1 MPDPSSSAAPQT
13 SSASPTDKK
22 PERPRRPRNRKPAA
36 ANPPPPSEAPPA
48 AQSKEKV
55 EKITSASTKNP
66 EPPTPTPQTDVA
78 VSDSKEKKRQR
89 NRPTR
94 GGEKKPAVTAP
105 SAAGSST
112 VETEEGPLGL
122 KNKPQLTSSAAN
134 IDKGKDANPSP
145 PQNKTTRKDD
155 NKNSKKGQQQPATVD
170 KKPRRQANPTNKDK
184 DSSGKKGAQIRAG
197 NWRDQKE
204 DKETGNAN
212 SNKAPGSKA
221 KAKEG
226 GENHQPPSSAKKS
239 NKKTNSKAKRISY
252 YEDHLSPEELNR
264 GLSSGALLQGQI
276 RVNASD
282 RTQGFITIPGLPNDI
297 FIKGIKPQNRAIE
310 GDRVVVRVNPPHL
323 WHQQKKVANAV
334 APFSSSSSF
343 SVGFCISSNNDNGV
357 ASHHHN
363 ELLATPALV
372 RSASGGECDY
382 DLESVPSSSSRA
394 SSPSFSAF
402 LDGDVALMEGEEVN
416 GGSIEVTVEKM
427 ESLTLVAEEGDEE
440 GAAVSMVDFIEQKV
454 VAKLEQKKEE
464 EEEKKKKDTSSSPP
478 PVWHGTNGIEKT
490 VQVIASKIE
499 QHVGWRAT
507 AEVVGI
513 FEFSKRRTTIIG
525 VLRAG
530 TINPDGDDDKSK
542 GKKTDRSH
550 LSFIPTDARLPSMLV
565 RHDKI
570 SKECRQ
576 KLIKEASNADMVTRT
591 LVMAHIDRWN
601 ATTPYPF
608 VIVDGEIGEA
618 GSLQAET
625 RALLEQEGIIDD
637 DVFNKG
643 VLSCLPPTPWAIS
656 PEDLN
661 GRRDFRNQRVFS
673 IDPPTARDLDDAL
686 SIERLGNSG
695 KYRVGVHIADVSH
708 FVKAGTALDAEAG
721 ERSTSVYLVDRVIPM
736 LPRLLC
742 EELCSLNPGVDRL
755 AFSIVWELDEQGKV
769 VGETWAGRS
778 VICSCGKLAYPMVQ
792 AMIEG
797 EYSAKPGEEPPCELH
812 GNYQWTDVY
821 EDCMALYKISR
832 NLRQRRFD
840 NGALRLDNVRLY
852 YELDNEGKPVDC
864 GVYVQKEANQLVEE
878 FMLLAN
884 MTAASIVSES
894 YPDRALLRCHPPPN
908 GEKMT
913 ELTQMSQ
920 MHLGVF
926 LDTSSSKALQKSLEA
941 LRNDPNADR
950 GAVDVITMMATK
962 PMQLAKYFCTGSE
975 ADDANWRHYA
985 LATERYTH
993 FTSPIR
999 RYPDIIV
1006 HRLLA
1011 AALEEKYGNQES
1023 SSLIEK
1029 YGLAACDKVTDISN
1043 HANDRKVAAKSAQDN
1058 SLRLYLAIMLFDR
1071 PRVVDGVVM
1080 ALNGSR
1086 FLDLYVPS
1094 LGIDVRVQTAEILK
1108 GGADFIA
1115 TKWDSA
1121 MKELVIERDGGK
1133 VSKSPELGM
1142 MDYNCVNNM
1151 DKLDNGGEKEGNRV
1165 EVAKQQLPLTLRLL
1179 THVPL
1184 VLTAQR
1190 SKTSGSPS
1198 RIVARF
1204 WLE

>member
-1 MPDPSSSAAPQT
+1 MLDPTSSAAPQT
-13 SSASPTDKK
+13 SSANPIDKK
-22 PERPRRPRNRKPAA
+22 SKRRPRNRKPAA
-36 ANPPPPSEAPPA
+36 ANPPPSSEATPA
-48 AQSKEKV
+48 AQSEEKL
-55 EKITSASTKNP
+55 EKPASTSSTKNP
-66 EPPTPTPQTDVA
+66 QPATPTPQIGVA
-78 VSDSKEKKRQR
+78 GTANSASKEQKRQR
-89 NRPTR
+89 NRSTR
-94 GGEKKPAVTAP
+94 GGEKKAAVATF
-105 SAAGSST
+105 SAVIASSSA
-112 VETEEGPLGL
+112 VETEEGPRDL
-122 KNKPQLTSSAAN
+122 KKKPQPTSSAADV
-134 IDKGKDANPSP
+134 DKGKDGKQSPQNKKNKSNNKDGKKQEQPAVDKKSQPQANPS
-145 PQNKTTRKDD
+145 
-155 NKNSKKGQQQPATVD
+155 
-170 KKPRRQANPTNKDK
+170 NKDK
-184 DSSGKKGAQIRAG
+184 DSSGNKRAQMRAQ
-197 NWRDQKE
+197 NQRNQKE
-204 DKETGNAN
+204 EKDNE
-212 SNKAPGSKA
+212 KASSSKVGSKP
-221 KAKEG
+221 KAKEN
-226 GENHQPPSSAKKS
+226 EHQQQQMETPGSAKK
-239 NKKTNSKAKRISY
+239 NNSKAKKNSY
-252 YEDHLSPEELNR
+252 YEDHLSPDELTR
-264 GLSSGALLQGQI
+264 GISSGALLQGQI

-310 GDRVVVRVNPPHL
+310 GDRVVIRVNPPHL
-323 WHQQKKVANAV
+323 WHQQKKVANAA
-334 APFSSSSSF
+334 APFSPSSP
-343 SVGFCISSNNDNGV
+343 SVRFRTRNNNGV
-357 ASHHHN
+357 ASHHHS
-363 ELLATPALV
+363 ELLATSALV
-372 RSASGGECDY
+372 HSASGGELDF
-382 DLESVPSSSSRA
+382 DFESVPSSSSRGG
-394 SSPSFSAF
+394 SPSFSAF
-402 LDGDVALMEGEEVN
+402 LDGDVAVMEEVN
-416 GGSIEVTVEKM
+416 RGSIDVTAENM
-427 ESLTLVAEEGDEE
+427 ESLTLVGEEGDEE
-440 GAAVSMVDFIEQKV
+440 GAAISMVDFIEQKV
-454 VAKLEQKKEE
+454 VAKLEKKEE
-464 EEEKKKKDTSSSPP
+464 KKDTSSSPP
-478 PVWHGTNGIEKT
+478 VWHGTDGIIKT

-499 QHVGWRAT
+499 QCAGWRAT

-513 FEFSKRRTTIIG
+513 LEFSKRRTTIIG

-530 TINPDGDDDKSK
+530 TINPDGDHDNDDKSK
-542 GKKTDRSH
+542 GNKSADTSSTSH
-550 LSFIPTDARLPSMLV
+550 FSFIPTDVRLPSMLV
-565 RHDKI
+565 RPDKI
-570 SKECRQ
+570 AKECCQ
-576 KLIKEASNADMVTRT
+576 KLIKEASNTDVVTRT
-591 LVMAHIDRWN
+591 LVMAHIDGWN
-601 ATTPYPF
+601 ATTPHPY

-637 DVFNKG
+637 DAFNED
-643 VLSCLPPTPWAIS
+643 VLSCLPPTPWYIS
-656 PEDLN
+656 PEDLK

-686 SIERLGNSG
+686 SIERLGSG

-708 FVKAGTALDAEAG
+708 FVRAGTALDAEAG

-769 VGETWAGRS
+769 VGEIWAGRS
-778 VICSCGKLAYPMVQ
+778 VIRSCGKLAYPMVQ
-792 AMIEG
+792 TMIEG

-821 EDCMALYKISR
+821 EDCMALYRISR
-832 NLRQRRFD
+832 NLRKRRFD
-840 NGALRLDNVRLY
+840 NGSLRLDNARLF
-852 YELDNEGKPVDC
+852 YELDDGGRPVDC

-884 MTAASIVSES
+884 MTAASMVSES

-913 ELTQMSQ
+913 ELTQTSQ
-920 MHLGVF
+920 MHLGIF
-926 LDTSSSKALQKSLEA
+926 LDTSSSKALHKSLEA

-985 LATERYTH
+985 LATDRYTH

-1011 AALEEKYGNQES
+1011 ATLEDKYGNQEKAS
-1023 SSLIEK
+1023 MIEK
-1029 YGLAACDKVTDISN
+1029 YGLAACDKVADISN
-1043 HANDRKVAAKSAQDN
+1043 HANDRKLAAKSAQDN
-1058 SLRLYLAIMLFDR
+1058 SLRLYLAIMLFDQ
-1071 PRVVDGVVM
+1071 PRVVDAVVM

-1108 GGADFIA
+1108 GGGDFIA
-1115 TKWDSA
+1115 TKWDSG
-1121 MKELVIERDGGK
+1121 MKELVIERDQGK

-1142 MDYNCVNNM
+1142 MDYSCVNNM
-1151 DKLDNGGEKEGNRV
+1151 DKLHNGGEEEGNR
-1165 EVAKQQLPLTLRLL
+1165 VAKQQLPLSLRLL

-1198 RIVARF
+1198 KIVARF
-1204 WLE
+1204 WLEL